1 MPIHPTYLITGAT
14 GGLGHA
20 ILTTLL
26 ASSVPA
32 SSITA
37 TSTRASAASALS
49 PLGVRF
55 ALLDYDDPATLDA
68 AFAGVERL
76 FFVSTNTFDN
86 ARRRRQH
93 ANVVEAA
100 ERARVGWVV
109 YSSLAIGAVG
119 EGEGAGGRQ
128 KVEEA
133 HDVRL
138 MGAHLETERLLRGS
152 KLNWTAVREGIYTDA
167 FPVFLSWYPT
177 DPNQTLHL
185 PSDGAASFALREE
198 LGEATAKLLMRGGF
212 ENRIVALTGPRAVRF
227 SEIVD
232 VINEMTGRQV
242 RIEYVGD
249 EEYVRRNVESDE
261 GGKSK
266 DFYWNWVTLFQAFRD
281 GKMANVSTLMEE
293 LLERR
298 PKDGLEG
305 VRGLLEKSKDYTW
318 HQNYARSA

>member
-1 MPIHPTYLITGAT
+1 MPAHPTYLITGAT

-26 ASSVPA
+26 ASSVPPSA
-32 SSITA
+32 ITA

-49 PLGVRF
+49 RLGVHF
-55 ALLDYDDPATLDA
+55 ALLDYDEPATLDA

-86 ARRRRQH
+86 ERRRRQH

-119 EGEGAGGRQ
+119 VDGGEGA
-128 KVEEA
+128 EEA
-133 HDVRL
+133 H
-138 MGAHLETERLLRGS
+138 
-152 KLNWTAVREGIYTDA
+152 EGIYTDA
-167 FPVFLSWYPT
+167 FPVFLNWYPT
-177 DPNQTLHL
+177 DPNQTLFL
-185 PSDGAASFALREE
+185 PSNGAASFALREE

-212 ENRIVALTGPRAVRF
+212 ENQIVALTGPRAVRF

-232 VINEMTGRQV
+232 VINETTGRKI

-249 EEYVRRNVESDE
+249 GEYVRRNVEGDE
-261 GGKSK
+261 GGKGK
-266 DFYWNWVTLFQAFRD
+266 DFYWNWVTLFQAFRE

-293 LLERR
+293 LLGRR

-305 VRGLLEKSKDYTW
+305 VRGLLEKNKD
-318 HQNYARSA
+318 